1 MRKYPAIFLSIL
13 FGLGLAFSLL
23 ITQPSAAQPPA
34 EFRGFW
40 VDAYNPGLKTPQ
52 QVSQLVDDA
61 KRANA
66 NAILAQVRR
75 RGDAY
80 YLSNI
85 EPRTADV
92 TLTPGFDPLQDLI
105 NKAHAE
111 GIEVHAWLVALPV
124 YRQKTSPEVPTHV
137 WQQHGP
143 NAALEDNWAMLTYRG
158 EAPGYLDPGHPDAA
172 DYTVSVYLDVLKH
185 YEIDG
190 LHLDY
195 IRYED
200 QDFGYNP
207 TSIARFNSL
216 TGQNG
221 IPKPTNPAW
230 MQWRRD
236 QVTNLVRKLY
246 IESLAIKPDVKLSAA
261 VIAWGRGPKTDG
273 EWYKSSAY
281 TKVFQ
286 DWQSWLHEG
295 IIDIAM
301 PMVYMRGFNRQQKQ
315 WYDDWVEFASDHQ
328 YGRHVTIGAGAY
340 LNTIEDTLEQIRRA
354 QKPSKQGNRLQGQ
367 LLFSYAA
374 SHRDADGNPN
384 RNQFTYTALSQ
395 PVKYRNSSTGQMQT
409 TQPVWSQPASIP
421 ELSWKTH
428 PETGAIQGQLDLCQ
442 TVCDSVDLTLERR
455 VGSGGSYELITDG
468 KGWFGT
474 VNIPKGVYE
483 LTVNLEPQYDS
494 ELYHQIVTIEPGQV
508 TTANFNLTPPEEENT
523 DENNGNFHSS
533 D

>member
-1 MRKYPAIFLSIL
+1 MRQYKGLFLSIL
-13 FGLGLAFSLL
+13 FSLSLAISIL
-23 ITQPSAAQPPA
+23 ISHPTQAATPP

-52 QVSQLVDDA
+52 QISQLVADA

-85 EPRTADV
+85 EPRTTDE

-105 NKAHAE
+105 DKAHAA

-137 WQQHGP
+137 WQKHGP
-143 NAALEDNWAMLTYRG
+143 HAPLQDNWAMLTYGG

-172 DYTVSVYLDVLKH
+172 DYTVSVYLEVLKN
-185 YEIDG
+185 YDVDG

-200 QDFGYNP
+200 QDYGYNP
-207 TSIARFNSL
+207 TSVARFNAF
-216 TGQNG
+216 TGQTG
-221 IPKPTNPAW
+221 IPQPTNPAW

-246 IESLAIKPDVKLSAA
+246 IESLAIKPNVKISAA
-261 VIAWGRGPKTDG
+261 VIAWGNGPKTEAD
-273 EWYKSSAY
+273 WYKSSAY

-286 DWQSWLHEG
+286 DWQSWLQEG

-301 PMVYMRGFNRQQKQ
+301 PMVYMRGFNPQQQQ

-328 YGRHVTIGAGAY
+328 YNRYIMIGAGAY
-340 LNTIEDTLEQIRRA
+340 LNPLEDTLNQIRRA
-354 QKPSKQGNRLQGQ
+354 QTPSRKGNLLQGQ

-374 SHRDADGNPN
+374 SHQDAEGNPQS
-384 RNQFTYTALSQ
+384 NQLTYTALSQ
-395 PVKYRNSSTGQMQT
+395 PLKSTNSWGQTST
-409 TQPVWSQPASIP
+409 TQPVWLQPASVP
-421 ELSWKTH
+421 ELPWKTH
-428 PETGAIQGQLDLCQ
+428 PQTGAIQGQIELCQ
-442 TVCDSVDLTLERR
+442 TICNPMNLTLTRQI
-455 VGSGGSYELITDG
+455 GAGGTYQLKTDG
-468 KGWFGT
+468 KGWFGA
-474 VNIPKGVYE
+474 VEIPEGVYD
-483 LTVNLEPQYDS
+483 LAVNLADENHSEDS
-494 ELYHQIVTIEPGQV
+494 HKIVTIDPGKV
-508 TTANFNLTPPEEENT
+508 TTIHWNQ
-523 DENNGNFHSS
+523 DELKSS
-533 D
+533 